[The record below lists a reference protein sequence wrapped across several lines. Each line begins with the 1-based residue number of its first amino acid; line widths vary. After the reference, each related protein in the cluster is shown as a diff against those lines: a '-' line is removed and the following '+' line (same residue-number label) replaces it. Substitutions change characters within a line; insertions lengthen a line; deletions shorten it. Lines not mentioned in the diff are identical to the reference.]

1 MTISADR
8 LVEFAR
14 RHVLRDDETIEWMKA
29 VGDGTDT
36 PVVDLSTAER
46 GLSVEVVRGLLQ
58 AERASFVA
66 AVVAVT
72 REDEDFDGPAPREYL
87 LMRHDGTAVR
97 LADAGAVAALGERVL
112 SGDLPPAAYAELLV
126 HGQWRGSWPK
136 EVVGDPVAWRRRYPA
151 GAPLPDVEPLSVRL
165 AGGTM
170 TLTFAATQQVADL
183 SGRFALYVSV
193 WSVSVPP
200 GAPATWQ
207 MRTVAESV
215 PV

>member
-1 MTISADR
+1 MRIGADG
-8 LVEFAR
+8 LLEFAR
-14 RHVLRDDETIEWMKA
+14 RYVLRNDETIEWMKA
-29 VGDGTDT
+29 AGDGTDT
-36 PVVDLSTAER
+36 PLVALSTARR
-46 GLSVEVVRGLLQ
+46 GLSVRIVRGQLQ

-66 AVVAVT
+66 AVVVVK

-87 LMRHDGTAVR
+87 LMRHDGSAVR
-97 LADAGAVAALGERVL
+97 LAEAGEVAALGERVL

-126 HGQWRGSWPK
+126 YGQWPGSWAK
-136 EVVGDPVAWRRRYPA
+136 EVVDDPVAWRRSYP

-170 TLTFAATQQVADL
+170 TLTFAATQRVGHL
-183 SGRFALYVSV
+183 SGRSTLYVSE
-193 WSVSVPP
+193 WSVSIPP

-207 MRTVAESV
+207 MRTVADSV